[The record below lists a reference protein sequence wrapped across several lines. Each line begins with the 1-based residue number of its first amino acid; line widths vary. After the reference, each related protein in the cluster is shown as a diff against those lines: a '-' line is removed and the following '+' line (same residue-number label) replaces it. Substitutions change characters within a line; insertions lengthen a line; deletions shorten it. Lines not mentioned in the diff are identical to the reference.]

1 MSQQVD
7 EKFKAE
13 NGGKS
18 VTTGSHL
25 VPRVVCQRFRNNE
38 PVTCQLLTAC
48 FDPKANSKLR
58 LDTLKP
64 HHLVVRNPSIAAVAL
79 CSRNR
84 YAPACMHDSCGIHA
98 LPLILVSC
106 SCVAAVLLEKIHLRL
121 DAIFG

>member
-18 VTTGSHL
+18 VTTRSHL

-64 HHLVVRNPSIAAVAL
+64 HHLVVRNPSIAAVVL
-79 CSRNR
+79 CST
-84 YAPACMHDSCGIHA
+84 AICLHACMIHA
-98 LPLILVSC
+98 LSLILISC